1 MAEAG
6 APTTLH
12 LRRPESTVLEGMY
25 SAAAGMAAQQQRL
38 DATSSDLANV
48 STTGYKHVRVA
59 FRDLVYAENGRG
71 VAKDVQTGAGAAA
84 TQIGRSRAQG
94 AMQQT
99 GRTLDVALQ
108 GDGYLA
114 VTGRDGKPAMTRD
127 GNLRLNDRNRL
138 VTSAG
143 LVVTPT
149 VTIPTG
155 TPESAIAIG
164 SRGQV
169 SVGGRLVGSLKLVSV
184 PALSGLR
191 SGDDNT
197 FTATRASGAVRDAP
211 AGTVLTQG
219 SLEASDV
226 DLSEAMT
233 AMIEAQRGYEL
244 ASKAITF
251 ADQMAEIANG
261 VKR

>member
-1 MAEAG
+1 M
-6 APTTLH
+6 L
-12 LRRPESTVLEGMY
+12 ESMY
-25 SAAAGMAAQQQRL
+25 TAAAGMAAQQQRL

-71 VAKDVQTGAGAAA
+71 VAKGVQTGAGAAA
-84 TQIGRSRAQG
+84 SAIGRSSVQG

-108 GDGYLA
+108 GDGYIA
-114 VTGRDGKPAMTRD
+114 VTDRDGKPAMTRD
-127 GNLRLNDRNRL
+127 GNLRIDDRNRL

-143 LVVTPT
+143 ALVSPT
-149 VTIPTG
+149 VTIPKG
-155 TPESAIAIG
+155 TPESAIQIG
-164 SRGQV
+164 PRGQV
-169 SVGGRLVGSLKLVSV
+169 SVGGRAVGSLRLVTV
-184 PALSGLR
+184 TALTGLK

-197 FTATRASGAVRDAP
+197 FTATRASGTVRNAP
-211 AGTVLTQG
+211 ASTVLTQG

-244 ASKAITF
+244 ASKAITY